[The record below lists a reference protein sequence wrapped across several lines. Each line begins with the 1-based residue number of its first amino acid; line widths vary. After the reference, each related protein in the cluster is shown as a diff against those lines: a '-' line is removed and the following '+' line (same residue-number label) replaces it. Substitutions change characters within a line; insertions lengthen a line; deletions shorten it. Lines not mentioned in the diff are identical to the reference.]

1 MRYLVLPTLLLACGK
16 ADNDPDTSA
25 DSGAISA
32 EDQRAADLWA
42 ELEGYSEWQQH
53 EDWMGV
59 SASEDGTHG
68 AFVQIWMNDLAADAI
83 AAGDGADM
91 PEGAILVKEGYGS
104 EDGAANGITVMAK
117 ESGWGD
123 DGWFWAK
130 YAGDGSGSVQ
140 LAGSVNGC
148 TGCHSGG
155 QDSVLFV
162 TW

>member
-1 MRYLVLPTLLLACGK
+1 
-16 ADNDPDTSA
+16 
-25 DSGAISA
+25 
-32 EDQRAADLWA
+32 
-42 ELEGYSEWQQH
+42 
-53 EDWMGV
+53 MGV

-68 AFVQIWMNDLAADAI
+68 ASVQIWMNDLAADAI

-130 YAGDGSGSVQ
+130 YAGDWKRKRP
-140 LAGSVNGC
+140 
-148 TGCHSGG
+148 TGRLRERLHRLPLRRPRQRLVRHLVDPTDTSFPECS
-155 QDSVLFV
+155 
-162 TW
+162 